1 MAATI
6 GDFIAIEWHA
16 IDLPWWSDMV
26 KEGMIIKEGYITPS
40 KRPGLGGVELNERVA
55 AEHAKDPNEVKEFL

>member
-1 MAATI
+1 
-6 GDFIAIEWHA
+6 
-16 IDLPWWSDMV
+16 MV